1 MRLVEPP
8 CSPRV
13 LEVLTSKVHQHLG
26 VDFSGERSAD
36 LLRRFKLL
44 AAEQAVSDLPAWLEA
59 QAFADWDKVRIQALT
74 PAFTVGETYFRRD
87 AEALDWLAR
96 DYLPP
101 LLERRRLAG
110 QRQLRVWSA
119 ACCTGEEAYSL
130 LFLLDELLGAERP
143 DWSLDI
149 IASDLNADSL
159 AHAKQADYGQNAF
172 RRNEEDF
179 RQHYFQAK
187 GRLWQVRAQWRERIQ
202 FLQHNLAT
210 GPLPDPAQGL
220 SEVDLI
226 LCRNVL
232 MYFSPERAA
241 VTLRRL
247 LSCLTSDGL
256 LLLSAVEAGIATQA
270 GLSGFWAGCNYAL
283 SASGQLPAPRP
294 TRPPSAAPPVA
305 RPHPHAAVTA
315 TVSAATGH
323 APNATPVPRANPAP
337 SPSPQAPAARHG
349 PAAVASLGAEPA
361 RAQLW
366 QLARHAQAGG
376 RHPQAQQALREY
388 LTCAGLSPAEK
399 HQACLLMARTWA
411 DQQRSAEAEDW
422 LQRALLLDPNS
433 ATAYWLTALLAQQ
446 NGTPKAALVALQKS
460 LYLEPDFILAH
471 FHQARLL
478 RTEGRLGA
486 SDKALQICRQ
496 LLQQHPQEA
505 LLPEGDGLSCGQLLR
520 LCEQLVE
527 DRTACPSQ

>member
-1 MRLVEPP
+1 MSLVEPL

-13 LEVLTSKVHQHLG
+13 LEVLISKVHQHLG
-26 VDFSGERSAD
+26 ADFSGERSAD

-59 QAFADWDKVRIQALT
+59 QAFADWDKARIQVLT

-96 DYLPP
+96 DYLTP
-101 LLERRRLAG
+101 LLERRRQAG
-110 QRQLRVWSA
+110 QRHLRVWSA

-130 LFLLDELLGAERP
+130 LFLLDQLLGAERP
-143 DWSLDI
+143 SWSLAVL
-149 IASDLNADSL
+149 ASDLNAESL
-159 AHAKQADYGQNAF
+159 AHAKQAEYGQNAF
-172 RRNEEDF
+172 RSNEEVF

-187 GRLWQVRAQWRERIQ
+187 GRLWQVRPQWRERIQ

-210 GPLPDPAQGL
+210 GPLPDPTQGL

-247 LSCLTSDGL
+247 LSCPPADGL
-256 LLLSAVEAGIATQA
+256 PLLRAAEAGLATQA

-283 SASGQLPAPRP
+283 SASSQLPAPRP
-294 TRPPSAAPPVA
+294 AKSPSATPPVA
-305 RPHPHAAVTA
+305 RPHPHAAIAATVTA
-315 TVSAATGH
+315 ATRH
-323 APNATPVPRANPAP
+323 APNAIPVPRGNLAP
-337 SPSPQAPAARHG
+337 PPTTQPAAESPRG
-349 PAAVASLGAEPA
+349 TEPA

-366 QLARHAQAGG
+366 QLAQHAQAGG
-376 RHPQAQQALREY
+376 RHPQTQQALREY

-399 HQACLLMARTWA
+399 HQACLLMARSWA

-422 LQRALLLDPNS
+422 LQRALLLEPNS
-433 ATAYWLTALLAQQ
+433 ATAYWLMALLAQQ
-446 NGTPKAALVALQKS
+446 NGTPKAALLALQKS
-460 LYLEPDFILAH
+460 LYLQPDFILAH
-471 FHQARLL
+471 FYQARLL
-478 RTEGRLGA
+478 RTEGRLSA
-486 SDKALQICRQ
+486 SNKALQICRQ
-496 LLQQHPQEA
+496 LLQQQPQEA
-505 LLPEGDGLSCGQLLR
+505 LLPEGDGLSCGQLLK
-520 LCEQLVE
+520 LCEQLQE
-527 DRTACPSQ
+527 DRNPCPSQ

>member
-1 MRLVEPP
+1 MSLVELP

-13 LEVLTSKVHQHLG
+13 LEVLISKVHQHLG
-26 VDFSGERSAD
+26 ADFSGERSAD

-44 AAEQAVSDLPAWLEA
+44 AAEQAVTDLPAWLEA
-59 QAFADWDKVRIQALT
+59 QAFADWDKTRIQALT

-87 AEALDWLAR
+87 AEALNWLAR
-96 DYLPP
+96 EYLSP
-101 LLERRRLAG
+101 LLERRRRAG
-110 QRQLRVWSA
+110 QRYLRVWSA

-130 LFLLDELLGAERP
+130 LFLLDQLLGAERSS
-143 DWSLDI
+143 WSLTVL
-149 IASDLNADSL
+149 ASDLNAESL
-159 AHAKQADYGQNAF
+159 SHAKQAEYGQNAF
-172 RRNEEDF
+172 RSNEEEF

-187 GRLWQVRAQWRERIQ
+187 GRLWQVRPQWRERIQ

-283 SASGQLPAPRP
+283 NANSHLPAPRLANL
-294 TRPPSAAPPVA
+294 PSAAPPLVWPQPRTPA
-305 RPHPHAAVTA
+305 PASVTTA
-315 TVSAATGH
+315 TRH
-323 APNATPVPRANPAP
+323 APSSIPAP
-337 SPSPQAPAARHG
+337 RGNLAPRSTTQPPAASNC
-349 PAAVASLGAEPA
+349 PTEPSLGTLPA
-361 RAQLW
+361 HAQLW
-366 QLARHAQAGG
+366 QLARQAQASGQ
-376 RHPQAQQALREY
+376 HLQAQQALLEY
-388 LTCAGLSPAEK
+388 LACAGLSQAQK
-399 HQACLLMARTWA
+399 LQACLLMARSWA
-411 DQQRSAEAEDW
+411 DQQHSAEAEDW
-422 LQRALLLDPNS
+422 LQRALLLEPNC
-433 ATAYWLTALLAQQ
+433 ATAYWLMALLAQQ
-446 NGTPKAALVALQKS
+446 NDTPKVALVALQKS
-460 LYLEPDFILAH
+460 LYLDPDFILAH

-478 RTEGRLGA
+478 RSEGRLSA
-486 SDKALQICRQ
+486 SNKALQICRQ
-496 LLQQHPQEA
+496 LLQQHPREA
-505 LLPEGDGLSCGQLLR
+505 LLAEGDGLSCGQLLR

-527 DRTACPSQ
+527 DRNPCPSQ